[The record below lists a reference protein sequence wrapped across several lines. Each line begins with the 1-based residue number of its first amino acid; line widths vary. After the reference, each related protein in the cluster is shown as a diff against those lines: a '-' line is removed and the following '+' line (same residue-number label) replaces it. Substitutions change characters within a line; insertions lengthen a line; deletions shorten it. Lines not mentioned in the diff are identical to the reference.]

1 MDALSDVLRIMR
13 LKGGVF
19 LHGDFFDPWCL
30 SVKVLPESCAPYLG
44 ETAHVIPYHY
54 VLEGRMRVRME
65 DGYEFEMRPGES
77 VLFPRNDVHL
87 LGSNLDRPPVASSDV
102 VKKPVDGGLAT
113 IVLGKG
119 VGRTQI
125 VCGFLGT
132 DAIHGNPVVSAL
144 PAALRL
150 ANNDSSAADW
160 IRSCFHFAAERIA
173 AGHMGSEVFMSKL
186 SELLL
191 VEAIQRYAATLPA
204 ERRGWFAG
212 LKDPY
217 VSRALALLHARIA
230 DPWTVDSLGREVG
243 LSRSALATRF
253 VTLLGMPPMQYLASW
268 RIHVAAYE
276 LANSS
281 KSIIQLAREVGYE
294 SEASFTRAF
303 KRAMNAPPAT
313 WRRERAAK
321 SRQLS
326 ISPSEAGTA

>member
-19 LHGDFFDPWCL
+19 LHGEFFDPWCL
-30 SVKVLPESCAPYLG
+30 SVKVRPESCAPYLG

-54 VLEGRMRVRME
+54 VLEGRMRVRMKN
-65 DGYEFEMRPGES
+65 GLEFEMLPGDS

-87 LGSNLDRPPVASSDV
+87 LGSNLDRPPVAGSDV
-102 VKKPVDGGLAT
+102 VRKPVDGGLAS

-119 VGRTQI
+119 AARTKI
-125 VCGFLGT
+125 ICGFLGT
-132 DAIHGNPVVSAL
+132 DAIRGNPVVSAL

-150 ANNDSSAADW
+150 VACESSVADW
-160 IRSCFHFAAERIA
+160 IRSSFHFAAERIA
-173 AGHMGSEVFMSKL
+173 AGHMGSEVLMSKL

-191 VEAIQRYAATLPA
+191 VEAIQRYAETLPA
-204 ERRGWFAG
+204 EQTGWLAG

-217 VSRALALLHARIA
+217 VARALALLHRRIA
-230 DPWTVDSLGREVG
+230 EPWTVDSLGREVG
-243 LSRSALATRF
+243 LSRSALAARF
-253 VTLLGMPPMQYLASW
+253 VTRLGMPPMQYLASW

-281 KSIIQLAREVGYE
+281 KSILQLAQEVGYE

-313 WRRERAAK
+313 WRRQRAK
-321 SRQLS
+321 MIRQHS
-326 ISPSEAGTA
+326 TRQT